1 MNKTIS
7 IKVWQLLVGI
17 AVLILCFIFVPGR
30 GVQVNKYQSQLV
42 ERLDSLTLA
51 NQKLD
56 SIKNAAGKEV
66 QVQQA
71 LVVNKQADIKR
82 LSDSI
87 FSLKRKN
94 ARQIKN
100 ILAFYSQHTNTVIDS
115 IPFYYLDTAEQKIFK
130 DSLAYY
136 RFAKDSLI
144 VVPKTV
150 KIDSPYV
157 HIDETITKTGL
168 HINSISILDSQYV
181 RIVENKGGFFKR
193 DANGKFKF
201 HVPKTTQFQTLHSN
215 PIIHVT
221 GQNSVLYQPN
231 NKSRALGKLIVL
243 GLGFLLG
250 KLL

>member
-56 SIKNAAGKEV
+56 SIKNEAGKQV

-71 LVVNKQADIKR
+71 LVVNKQADIKK

-87 FSLKRKN
+87 FNLKRKN

-100 ILAFYSQHTNTVIDS
+100 IIAFYSQHTNTVIDS
-115 IPFYYLDTAEQKIFK
+115 IPVPYLDTVEYRKFK
-130 DSLAYY
+130 DSLDFYK
-136 RFAKDSLI
+136 FAKDSLI
-144 VVPKTV
+144 QVPKSIRV
-150 KIDSPYV
+150 DSNYF
-157 HIDETITKTGL
+157 HINETITKTGL
-168 HINSISILDSQYV
+168 LINTLSIPDSQYV

-193 DANGKFKF
+193 DVNGKLKF
-201 HVPKTTQFQTLHSN
+201 HIPTTVQFQTLHTN
-215 PIIHVT
+215 PLIHVT

-231 NKSRALGKLIVL
+231 NKSKVLGKVIIL
-243 GLGFLLG
+243 GLGILAG